1 MEPNAQNPKD
11 EKKSRGWIAMI
22 GGAIGALIGIVVSR
36 RTFVG
41 GFFGYLFGDLSTR
54 GVMSL
59 VNDSKPESASV
70 TPPPPAPPRIPQ
82 APLALANTSQILD
95 ILVQG
100 NHITPTQ
107 QATVLGAIKAGRTGF
122 AGDIAVADGMVTAQ
136 VRDDAL
142 VKQGIEKAE
151 AALVDLRRIKAS
163 GAAPV
168 PAWLKTNWGN
178 NGVNPPAN
186 PPTMAAGVSAAANI
200 AQNLTLIANSNPQLA
215 VVVEDGVLAATNLAR
230 GIAYGDSAAV
240 PLAKMSG
247 NWRQIMET
255 ALQMAERNGFQPMDA
270 NGKPVAM
277 KDFIAARDTEI
288 HAAIEQTLA
297 RGAAPDKGKDGA
309 GR

>member
-1 MEPNAQNPKD
+1 MDPNSQNSND

-59 VNDSKPESASV
+59 VNDAKPEPASV
-70 TPPPPAPPRIPQ
+70 TPQPPAPPIPQ

-100 NHITPTQ
+100 NHITPAQ
-107 QATVLGAIKAGRTGF
+107 QATVLGAIKAGRMGF
-122 AGDIAVADGMVTAQ
+122 AGDIAVADGMVSAQ
-136 VRDDAL
+136 VRDEAL
-142 VKQGIEKAE
+142 MKQGIEKAE

-168 PAWLKTNWGN
+168 PAWLKPNWGN
-178 NGVNPPAN
+178 NGVNPPVT
-186 PPTMAAGVSAAANI
+186 PPTQAAGVSAAANI
-200 AQNLTLIANSNPQLA
+200 AQNLTLLANSNPQLA

-240 PLAKMSG
+240 PLAKMAG

-288 HAAIEQTLA
+288 NAAIEQTLA
-297 RGAAPDKGKDGA
+297 RGVGPDKGKDGA